1 MKNSKKK
8 LIKIKKQFIKN
19 NLLNYCQSDE
29 ITEIKETD
37 YQIKKKQRSKSTQNR
52 EITTNMY
59 KIKIITNILTL

>member
-19 NLLNYCQSDE
+19 NLLNNCQSDE

-37 YQIKKKQRSKSTQNR
+37 Y
-52 EITTNMY
+52 
-59 KIKIITNILTL
+59 